1 MLVLTEGFTAS
12 KETVRQKCIEFLKP
26 TVLEYAAKNDIAGL
40 LKLIEAKL
48 AFGNQYFGRMPG
60 LLTLVILE
68 ILEKDLTLA
77 DYLER
82 VVMRKIHKMAGI
94 SPSKKKAAKATRGKN
109 ANDAELDEFDLAL
122 MERQE

>member
-1 MLVLTEGFTAS
+1 M
-12 KETVRQKCIEFLKP
+12 
-26 TVLEYAAKNDIAGL
+26 LEYAARNDIAGL

-68 ILEKDLTLA
+68 ILEDDVTLA

-82 VVMRKIHKMAGI
+82 VVLKKIHKMAGI
-94 SPSKKKAAKATRGKN
+94 SPSLRKGTKGKSK
-109 ANDAELDEFDLAL
+109 DRELDEFDLAL
-122 MERQE
+122 MERQEQSAA